1 MALKIGDTA
10 PDFTL
15 FSTGK
20 TEVTLSAE
28 RGKNIVLLFI
38 PAAFTGV
45 CTEEFCSIRD
55 EIKDYESLNAK
66 IFGISV
72 DSLFSQIEWK
82 AKNNYNFDILCDFN
96 KTTINSYD
104 VVHHDFAFGMKD
116 VAKRAVF
123 VIDKDGIIRHTEIT
137 PTPGDMPDLNAIKQC
152 LSGLA

>member
-1 MALKIGDTA
+1 MALQIGDTA

-15 FSTGK
+15 FSTEK

-66 IFGISV
+66 VFGISV

-96 KTTINSYD
+96 KTVINSYD
-104 VVHHDFAFGMKD
+104 VVHEDFAFGMKN

-123 VIDKDGIIRHTEIT
+123 VIDKDGVIRHMEIT
-137 PTPGDMPDLNAIKQC
+137 PTLGDMPDLGAVKQC
-152 LSGLA
+152 LSGLS